1 MHMKTITNHQW
12 KRWLAL
18 TIILM
23 TAVLLFSNQNNLPR
37 VSAQE
42 DIPITLYLFWGEGCP
57 HCEAEKEFLASL
69 QDKYPTL
76 EFEFFEIYYEPE
88 NLALLKEF
96 SAAYD
101 FEPRGVPVTFIGDDY
116 FVGFGGD
123 LGDRFEASIKKYLA
137 EGVYPDPMEK
147 VRPEEAELQATLIPT
162 ESPPEVEESNIINI
176 PLIGS
181 VDLSNYSILASTI
194 IIAAV
199 DGVNPC
205 SLWVLSVLMALSLHT
220 GSRKKVFLI
229 GGVFLTITAL
239 IYAFFIL
246 GLFSVLTIASIT
258 GWVQIVVAL
267 VAGIFALINI
277 KDYFW
282 YKEGVSLTIADDK
295 KPGIF
300 KKMRNVVNASD
311 SFWGTISATVV
322 LAAGVSLVEFSCTAG
337 LPMVWTNLLTS
348 QAIGGWEFILLLLVY
363 MIIYMLIEIVTFIPA
378 AMSLKSRRFEEKSGR
393 VLKLVG
399 GMLMLTLSIVML
411 VNPAIM
417 NKISTTLLV
426 FVIALGVTGLILLL
440 HKKVLPSLDIY
451 IGSDQKPQRKRKRER

>member
-1 MHMKTITNHQW
+1 MKKIINHQW

-18 TIILM
+18 VIIMM
-23 TAVLLFSNQNNLPR
+23 TTVLLFSSQNNITK

-42 DIPITLYLFWGEGCP
+42 EIPITIYLFWGEGCP
-57 HCEAEKEFLASL
+57 HCEAEMEFLTNL
-69 QDKYPTL
+69 QKKYPTL
-76 EFEFFEIYYEPE
+76 QLEFFEIYYEPE

-101 FEPRGVPVTFIGDDY
+101 FEPRGVPVAFIGNDY
-116 FVGFGGD
+116 FVGYGGD
-123 LGDRFEASIKKYLA
+123 LGSHFETMIQEFLA
-137 EGVYPDPMEK
+137 EGYYPDPMAK
-147 VRPEEAELQATLIPT
+147 VQPEEAEPQATPIPT
-162 ESPPEVEESNIINI
+162 ESQPEIEESNIINI

-181 VDLSNYSILASTI
+181 VDLSNHSILASTI

-220 GSRKKVFLI
+220 GSRKKVLLI
-229 GGVFLTITAL
+229 GGVFLSITAL

-311 SFWGTISATVV
+311 SFWGTISATIV

-348 QAIGGWEFILLLLVY
+348 QAVGGWEFILLLFVY
-363 MIIYMLIEIVTFIPA
+363 MLIYLLIEIVTFIPA

-399 GMLMLTLSIVML
+399 GMLMLTLSIVM
-411 VNPAIM
+411 VFNPAIM
-417 NKISTTLLV
+417 NEIGTTLLV
-426 FVIALGVTGLILLL
+426 FVIALGVTGLVLLL

-451 IGSDQKPQRKRKRER
+451 IGSDQKPQLKRKRER